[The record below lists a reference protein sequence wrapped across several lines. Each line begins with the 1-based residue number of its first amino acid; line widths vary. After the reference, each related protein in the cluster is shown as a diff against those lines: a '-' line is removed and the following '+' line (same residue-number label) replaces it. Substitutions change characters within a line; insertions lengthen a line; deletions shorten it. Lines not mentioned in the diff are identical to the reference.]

1 MRAALDIA
9 RKTKGVSEEVLS
21 RCIDELAAAEE
32 EVEGTRRDEARLG
45 SLLKTESSSLIEIQK
60 RSMQVR
66 NTSPPSLFYHRSIS
80 LSLSVC

>member
-1 MRAALDIA
+1 LRAALDIA

-66 NTSPPSLFYHRSIS
+66 NTSTLFIFCLLSLS

>member
-1 MRAALDIA
+1 MNAALDIA

-45 SLLKTESSSLIEIQK
+45 LLLKTESVSLIEIQK
-60 RSMQVR
+60 RCMQVIVCLTLR
-66 NTSPPSLFYHRSIS
+66 S
-80 LSLSVC
+80 LSILNFAKNLSSL